1 MNYIMIALGWV
12 LDMIYRLI
20 GNYGFAIIL
29 FTVLIKLALYPL
41 DLKQRRSMA
50 KTQKIQPLLM
60 EVQKKYGNDKEKLNR
75 ETMKLYQKYGI
86 SPTSGCLPMLIQ
98 LPIIFALYWVVRKP
112 IAYMIGVSFADM
124 WRVATAYNNW
134 AAANPSLVPAT
145 LLDKAGEIIVM
156 TFNGKN
162 GADNLFGTYEIQ
174 IAQVM
179 FQHPEILSDPVMN
192 GVITPDRLIDFGFF
206 GLDLSQQPSLNKF
219 FGIFIGKLSEVDL
232 NTALL
237 WLIPL
242 FSGLSS
248 WISTRLTS
256 TVPKKDKK
264 AILSEEEKKAQSNT
278 NQNDTMRTMTTIM
291 PLISTW
297 FTFTLPSAV
306 GIYWI
311 TSNIIQIVQHKL
323 VSKRLADDISNE
335 EIEGEIKNVKS
346 NKKRKKH

>member
-124 WRVATAYNNW
+124 WRVAMAYNNW
-134 AAANPSLVPAT
+134 AAANPSLVPQA
-145 LLDKAGEIIVM
+145 LLDKAGEVIVM

-162 GADNLFGTYEIQ
+162 GAENLFGVYEIQ
-174 IAQVM
+174 VAQVM
-179 FQHPEILSDPVMN
+179 FQHPEILADPVMN
-192 GVITPDRLIDFGFF
+192 GVITPDRLIDFSFF
-206 GLDLSQQPSLNKF
+206 GLNLSEQPNLSKF

-256 TVPKKDKK
+256 TAPKKDKK
-264 AILSEEEKKAQSNT
+264 AILSEEEKKTQDASA
-278 NQNDTMRTMTTIM
+278 QNDTMRTMTTIM

-306 GIYWI
+306 GIYW
-311 TSNIIQIVQHKL
+311 TVSNIIQIVQHKL
-323 VSKRLADDISNE
+323 VSKRLADDISDE
-335 EIEGEIKNVKS
+335 DIEGEIQNVKS